1 MKKGGKFVE
10 DLSKMMDMG
19 FSLFFKKTNKQL
31 LIHLAVLGLSCGT
44 QDLVP

>member
-19 FSLFFKKTNKQL
+19 FSLFFKQTNKQTTTYSFGC
-31 LIHLAVLGLSCGT
+31 AGS
-44 QDLVP
+44 